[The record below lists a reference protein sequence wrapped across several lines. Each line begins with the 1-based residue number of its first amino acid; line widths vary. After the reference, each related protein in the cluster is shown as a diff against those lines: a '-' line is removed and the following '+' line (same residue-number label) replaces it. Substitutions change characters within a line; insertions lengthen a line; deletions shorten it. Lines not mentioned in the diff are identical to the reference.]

1 MAYFKN
7 IQTLEVLKKEYHR
20 LVMKHHPDVGGNLE
34 IIQDVNREYESIF
47 QQVKN
52 KHKNKDGE
60 FYTKD
65 TEEIASEFIDL
76 IAELLNLNNINIEI
90 IGSFVWVS
98 GNTKPHKEILKKLG
112 LRWHAKKKCW
122 YLSPSGYRRFGKNDY
137 SMDEIRSIYGVQ
149 YSKSVK
155 NKEITA

>member
-7 IQTLEVLKKEYHR
+7 IQTLEELKKEYHR

-34 IIQDVNREYESIF
+34 IMQDVNLEYESIF

-65 TEEIASEFIDL
+65 TEEVASEFIDL
-76 IAELLNLNNINIEI
+76 IAELLKLNNINIEI

-98 GNTKPHKEILKKLG
+98 GDTKSHKEVLKKLG
-112 LRWHAKKKCW
+112 LRWHGKKQCW
-122 YLSPSGYRRFGKNDY
+122 YLSPNGYRRFGKNDY
-137 SMDEIRSIYGVQ
+137 SMDEIRSMYGVQ
-149 YSKSVK
+149 YSKFVK